1 MLSQQYILIASV
13 LPYKKINVKIIN
25 SECNQPKVRWIIFV
39 RYNLD
44 HVLAGAIFWREDRC
58 YTIGEMGFQVAQ

>member
-1 MLSQQYILIASV
+1 MSSQLYILIASV
-13 LPYKKINVKIIN
+13 LPCKKINIEIMN
-25 SECNQPKVRWIIFV
+25 SECNRPKVRWIIFV

-44 HVLAGAIFWREDRC
+44 NVLAGAIFWREDRC